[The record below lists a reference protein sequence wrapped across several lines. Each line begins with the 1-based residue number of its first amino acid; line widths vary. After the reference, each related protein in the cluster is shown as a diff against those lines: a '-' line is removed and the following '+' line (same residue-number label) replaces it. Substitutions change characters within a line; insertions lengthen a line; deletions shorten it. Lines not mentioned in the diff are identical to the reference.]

1 MEWDSLSEEDQ
12 IKQQEEWIKFLNNP
26 NTISQ
31 FSEACK
37 NIGQTAVAI
46 DDDFRTV
53 KNGFAELVKKHGE
66 YFPDVEKVYAR
77 RWNELKARWNGESGI
92 LWSSRELAART
103 AAALSDYGLNLIIV
117 QKIACKGD
125 LEGARAE
132 LKQYVKRHPVHVSN
146 QVADDFIILKNDI
159 RDFSKAFTKYVEEQK
174 QKASEDAKKYEA
186 EIKQFQAEVDSLD
199 RKVRSAVIA
208 LGCTWLFGILSTVP
222 AGFLLTYIAQ
232 RREAKAKLEQ
242 AKANLALTVKK
253 QQALAGMQTNFAHLK
268 PNIDDIC
275 TKLGV
280 FASIWAFATEQ
291 SIEIDSALDEGIKVI
306 TRKKFK
312 VKLEFLIKQIEPL
325 REGMRQ
331 YSTQITTS
339 QAASS
344 VE

>member
-77 RWNELKARWNGESGI
+77 RWNELKARWNGES
-92 LWSSRELAART
+92 
-103 AAALSDYGLNLIIV
+103 DYGLNLIIV

-159 RDFSKAFTKYVEEQK
+159 RDFSKDFTKYVEEQK
-174 QKASEDAKKYEA
+174 QKASEDAKKCEA